1 MALTARSLF
10 LYGLEIT
17 DDNSSLDFRYPS
29 GGTLYAATLRTG
41 YYSLNGLW
49 TEVVR
54 AMVEVLPAFVG
65 AFSINRTIALGTENR
80 TTLTSASGTFDLMF
94 GTGPRS
100 TTSCAA
106 ILGFNAA
113 NYTGA
118 NNYTT
123 AATAGTAL
131 ITERE
136 GYSYLGTD
144 FIRRVQGQVN
154 ISASGE
160 KEAVIFQVQR
170 FWQTEFKFEPEAKVM
185 TEWTPMMEWLIQQ
198 REFEFTPEIS
208 VPNTVYEGTLEKT
221 DADSKGLGF
230 ELKEMLPDFPF
241 YYRTGMMQFRLKQT

>member
-17 DDNSSLDFRYPS
+17 DENSSLDFRYPS

-41 YYSLNGLW
+41 YYSLQGLW
-49 TEVVR
+49 TEVIR
-54 AMVEVLPAFVG
+54 AMVEVVPSFVG
-65 AFSINRTIALGTENR
+65 AISINRSINNGTENR
-80 TTLTSASGTFDLMF
+80 ATLTSASGTFSLMF
-94 GTGPRS
+94 ATGPR
-100 TTSCAA
+100 TATSCRA
-106 ILGFNAA
+106 ILGFNAVD
-113 NYTGA
+113 YTGA

-154 ISASGE
+154 ISANGE
-160 KEAVIFQVQR
+160 KEAVVFQVMR
-170 FWQTEFKFEPEAKVM
+170 FWQTEFRFEPEAKVI
-185 TEWTPMMEWLIQQ
+185 TEWTPLFEWLIQQ

-208 VPNTVYEGTLEKT
+208 SPNVVYEGTLEKT

-230 ELKEMLPDFPF
+230 EMKEMLPDFPF
-241 YYRTGMMQFRLKQT
+241 YYRTGMLQFRLKQS